1 MLDNPLDL
9 FGILISFTF
18 TVLVLSYALGDNM
31 LFRLAIHIFIGAA
44 AGYAAAVALKDV
56 LIFRLS
62 NMTDTQMVVALFW
75 IGLLGLKLF
84 GSSPRISRL
93 GNLASAMMVGVG
105 AAVAIGGAI
114 QGTLV
119 PQISAAG
126 DFFNT
131 AGYDNPI
138 QALIWGSFALVG
150 TITSL
155 AHFHFSAKAVPNQI
169 PKRAR
174 WIEIFSM
181 IGKVFIAS
189 AFGVIFAGIYSAALL
204 ALIERFD
211 FIAYM
216 IELVTR

>member
-1 MLDNPLDL
+1 MVDSQLDL
-9 FGILISFTF
+9 FGMLISFTF

-56 LIFRLS
+56 LIPKLS
-62 NMTDTQMVVALFW
+62 NMSDTQMVIALFW
-75 IGLLGLKLF
+75 IALLGMKLF
-84 GSSPRISRL
+84 GSWPRISRI

-119 PQISAAG
+119 PQIQAAG

-131 AGYDNPI
+131 ASYENPL

-155 AHFHFSAKAVPNQI
+155 AHFHFSAKAVPHQI
-169 PKRAR
+169 PKRTR
-174 WIEIFSM
+174 WIEIFSK
-181 IGKVFIAS
+181 IGQVFIAV
-189 AFGVIFAGIYSAALL
+189 ALGVIFAGIYSAALL

-211 FIAYM
+211 FIAQ
-216 IELVTR
+216 IIGLF